1 MKSKKMYCRI
11 RYNKKNDSF
20 ELQTRASD
28 DVYDDGFV
36 ISCKCQHANGQPED
50 NEPEMI
56 HFSII
61 NELNKAVK
69 LGYIY
74 EA

>member
-11 RYNKKNDSF
+11 RYNKKNDAF

-28 DVYDDGFV
+28 ECYDDGFV
-36 ISCKCQHANGQPED
+36 ISCKCQFAKEQKEGT
-50 NEPEMI
+50 EPEMI

-61 NELNKAVK
+61 RELNNAVR